1 MIHGIKIQNRKIDN
15 RWTHKLGLIRWIRN
29 CIKCEKLVNKILKSL
44 EHKIMNKVK
53 LLDVSWSMGEKS
65 VELLKRKLSFSLL
78 EKGGERL
85 GKKEL
90 IIFNAN
96 AH

>member
-1 MIHGIKIQNRKIDN
+1 
-15 RWTHKLGLIRWIRN
+15 
-29 CIKCEKLVNKILKSL
+29 
-44 EHKIMNKVK
+44 MNKVK